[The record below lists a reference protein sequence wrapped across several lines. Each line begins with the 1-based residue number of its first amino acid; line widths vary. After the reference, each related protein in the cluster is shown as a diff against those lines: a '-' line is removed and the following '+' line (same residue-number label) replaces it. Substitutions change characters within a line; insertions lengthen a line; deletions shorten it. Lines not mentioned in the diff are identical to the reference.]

1 MKKKPQKFIAVVL
14 AIISLLSACNLG
26 VFAGYFSG
34 SPSNGGGTPSSSAD
48 EQFKIRG
55 YKGDINRPQ
64 GYRFSIIDAGGNTLM
79 NDNETKFRTIDI
91 LRTGANDASKLQYK
105 LNKYQI
111 RAKYVDPNGDIN
123 LNLGDSGTAA
133 YGKKSEGELSNIS
146 PLPDT
151 TGIGSWIENATN
163 RNVVLSAV
171 GYSGA
176 LNTNRI
182 VIEPLYCISYNGYF
196 MLLTVSEMALMN
208 IHYNQGNAGNAYTT
222 GHYTNYHFP
231 ASLMLVSGNDTD
243 LGLSVK
249 AYKKSGYSE
258 SNPYTND
265 EIIKNGLGMAL
276 YYEKN
281 SDGTPKMPNNTHT
294 MTISYHKNDGSG
306 IKTSFSYVIENSNT
320 MVDIYSPALLNIVS
334 DKDFS
339 KDGYGFEGWA
349 TSGYN
354 TEIEILCV
362 IYN

>member
-1 MKKKPQKFIAVVL
+1 MKKKPQKIIAIVL
-14 AIISLLSACNLG
+14 AIISLVSMFNIGIL
-26 VFAGYFSG
+26 AGYFSG
-34 SPSNGGGTPSSSAD
+34 SPSNGGGTPSNSAD

-64 GYRFSIIDAGGNTLM
+64 GYRFSIIDAGGNTLK
-79 NDNETKFRTIDI
+79 NGSKFRTIDI

-111 RAKYVDPNGDIN
+111 RAKYVDPNGNIN

-133 YGKKSEGELSNIS
+133 YGKKFEEELSNIS
-146 PLPDT
+146 QSLPDT
-151 TGIGSWIENATN
+151 SGIGSWIENATN
-163 RNVVLSAV
+163 RNAVLSAV

-196 MLLTVSEMALMN
+196 MILTVSEMALMN
-208 IHYNQGNAGNAYTT
+208 IHYKQGNTGNAYTT
-222 GHYTNYHFP
+222 GNYTNYYFP
-231 ASLMLVSGNDTD
+231 VSLMLVSGKDTD

-249 AYKKSGYSE
+249 AYKKSGSK
-258 SNPYTND
+258 SQPYTND

-294 MTISYHKNDGSG
+294 MTIFYHKNDGSG
-306 IKTSFSYVIENSNT
+306 IITSCSYVIENSNT

-334 DKDFS
+334 DKDFG